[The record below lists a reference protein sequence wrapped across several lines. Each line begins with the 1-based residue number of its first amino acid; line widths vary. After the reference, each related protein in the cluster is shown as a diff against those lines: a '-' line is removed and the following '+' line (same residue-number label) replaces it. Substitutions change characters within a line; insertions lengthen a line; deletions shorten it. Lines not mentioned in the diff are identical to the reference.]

1 MGMGAMTQTAGRQEA
16 GLLASA
22 VAGDEIAFRRIIAA
36 YHEDMRRVCLAMSG
50 DEAIADEAVEAAW
63 VIAWRKLSKVR
74 GPAQLR
80 PWLVSV
86 AVKEA
91 KQLLR
96 QRHRHARMEVAS
108 DPADA
113 PGGIDPATGIAG
125 VDLRAA
131 LLRLDADDRALLIM
145 RYGAG
150 FDSNELAAAT
160 GRKPAAI
167 RQRLKRLV
175 DRLREDLGDG

>member
-1 MGMGAMTQTAGRQEA
+1 MTQTAGRHEA

-22 VAGDEIAFRRIIAA
+22 AAGDEIAFRRIVAA
-36 YHEDMRRVCLAMSG
+36 HHEDMRRVCLAVAG

-63 VIAWRKLSKVR
+63 VIAWKKLSKVR
-74 GPAQLR
+74 GPEKLR

-96 QRHRHARMEVAS
+96 KRHRHARMEVAS
-108 DPADA
+108 DPADT
-113 PGGIDPATGIAG
+113 PGGIDPATRIAG

-131 LLRLDADDRALLIM
+131 LLRLDPDDRALIVM

-160 GRKPAAI
+160 GKTPAAI
-167 RQRLKRLV
+167 RQRLKRLA
-175 DRLREDLGDG
+175 DRLREDLRDD

>member
-1 MGMGAMTQTAGRQEA
+1 MGMGAMTQTAGRQDA
-16 GLLASA
+16 RVLASA
-22 VAGDEIAFRRIIAA
+22 AAGDEIAFRRIIATH
-36 YHEDMRRVCLAMSG
+36 HEDMRRICLAISS

-63 VIAWRKLSKVR
+63 VIAWKKLSKVR
-74 GPAQLR
+74 GPEKLR

-91 KQLLR
+91 RQLLR
-96 QRHRHARMEVAS
+96 KRQRHARMEVAS
-108 DPADA
+108 DRTDA
-113 PGGIDPATGIAG
+113 PGGIDPATGIPS

-131 LLRLDADDRALLIM
+131 LRRLDPDDRALLVM

-150 FDSNELAAAT
+150 FDSTELAAAT

-175 DRLREDLGDG
+175 DRLREDLSDG